1 MTGFVADNFY
11 SYQLINNFN
20 MQFEKRVQR
29 YTSLTLP
36 YDDLKAAKGCQTNKF
51 KQCKSY
57 HHCISVYIY
66 PDCIHRQVLF
76 ISNNCIALTPK
87 VAWACI

>member
-20 MQFEKRVQR
+20 MQFDKRVQR

-36 YDDLKAAKGCQTNKF
+36 YDVLKAAKGRLTNKF
-51 KQCKSY
+51 F
-57 HHCISVYIY
+57 
-66 PDCIHRQVLF
+66 LF
-76 ISNNCIALTPK
+76 
-87 VAWACI
+87 